1 VTAVPFNKSMPE
13 LRWDVAVGI
22 RKADDALVEAI
33 NAALDRMLAAGT
45 IHRIYASYGID
56 QSLSSNK

>member
-1 VTAVPFNKSMPE
+1 
-13 LRWDVAVGI
+13 
-22 RKADDALVEAI
+22 
-33 NAALDRMLAAGT
+33 MLAAGT